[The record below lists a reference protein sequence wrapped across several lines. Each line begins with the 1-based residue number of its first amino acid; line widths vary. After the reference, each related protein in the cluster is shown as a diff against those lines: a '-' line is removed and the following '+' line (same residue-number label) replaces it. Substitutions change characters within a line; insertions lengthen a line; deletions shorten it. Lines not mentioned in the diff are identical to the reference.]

1 MQSVSFID
9 MAIVIIYYCG
19 IIVLGFVVSRS
30 VKKRGFAEFAMSS
43 KSQGMF
49 TLFCSVAATHI
60 GSGLCLGLVGKL
72 YADGMQ
78 AVWIAVG
85 YFTGTILFTACLARK
100 IRERAKVE
108 GWGVTMGDVFEDAY
122 GRGGRT
128 IYGIVAAW
136 ERIGVLAGQLVAI
149 GILLSMIF
157 SQFGLSQTWGTIIA
171 GIVIVIY
178 VTLGGLKAVI
188 YSDTIQCCVMIA
200 GIGITLPI
208 ILLLQVPVGELFNAP
223 AASPE
228 FYSLKPSSLV
238 LIATVFS
245 WGTSGLANQN
255 IWARIVAAKDVK
267 TAYKANIFGAGFG
280 IFWGFLMCI
289 IACSMKVV
297 YPAIEGSADS
307 FLLQT
312 IVHSFPIGITGL
324 ILAAVLANVVSTAD
338 SVLMNAVL
346 NISHDIYKNTI
357 FHNKEISDA
366 QILRFSRICTPFVC
380 IVPVVL
386 GIYLPLIIE
395 VQNLG
400 YAVYGAGI
408 AVPFWVAILSKK
420 KLSHKAAI
428 AAIIVGFVVSAY
440 FYMNKIIIPN
450 SIMGMI
456 FCGLVFYIVNKVDKN
471 KEAPRVEQ
479 EI

>member
-1 MQSVSFID
+1 MQDVSLFD
-9 MAIVIIYYCG
+9 MLIVIVYYCG
-19 IIVLGFVVSRS
+19 IIYLGYAVSKK
-30 VKKRGFAEFAMSS
+30 VKKGGFSEFAMSS

-72 YADGMQ
+72 YATGMQ

-85 YFTGTILFTACLARK
+85 YFVGTILFTVCLAKK
-100 IRERAKVE
+100 IRERAQVP

-122 GRGGRT
+122 GIGGRA
-128 IYGIVAAW
+128 IYGTVAAW

-149 GILLSMIF
+149 GVLLSLIF
-157 SQFGLSQTWGTIIA
+157 AQFGLSQIWGTIIA

-178 VTLGGLKAVI
+178 VTLGGLRAVI

-208 ILLLQVPVGELFNAP
+208 LLLLKVPAGELFSSAP
-223 AASPE
+223 PE
-228 FYSLKPSSLV
+228 FYSFKPTSLM
-238 LIATVFS
+238 LIATIFS

-280 IFWGFLMCI
+280 IFWGFLMCL
-289 IACSMKVV
+289 IACSMKSIFPV
-297 YPAIEGSADS
+297 IDGGADTY
-307 FLLQT
+307 LLKT
-312 IVHSFPIGITGL
+312 IVHTFPIGITGL

-338 SVLMNAVL
+338 SVLMNAIL
-346 NISHDIYKNTI
+346 NISHDLYSKT
-357 FHNKEISDA
+357 FMRNKGVTDE
-366 QILRFSRICTPFVC
+366 QVLRFTRISAPIVC
-380 IVPVVL
+380 IAPVIL
-386 GIYLPLIIE
+386 GIYVPLIIE

-400 YAVYGAGI
+400 YAVYGAGVAIPFWI
-408 AVPFWVAILSKK
+408 AVLSKK

-428 AAIIVGFVVSAY
+428 ISIMVGFLVSAY
-440 FYMNKIIIPN
+440 FYMNQVIVPN
-450 SIMGMI
+450 SIIGMI
-456 FCGLVFYIVNKVDKN
+456 CCGIVFAIVNALDKN
-471 KEAPRVEQ
+471 KGGDPKVEQ
-479 EI
+479 VN